1 MAGVKQK
8 TAIWLGLVVLGIIV
22 LALLPPVTVRSA
34 KAHAGHITGVNT
46 VRSVTLTLTNVSAP
60 PGGQPG
66 IGK

>member
-8 TAIWLGLVVLGIIV
+8 TAIWVVLAVLGIIV
-22 LALLPPVTVRSA
+22 LALLPPVTLRSP
-34 KAHAGHITGVNT
+34 KAHANRITGVNN

-60 PGGQPG
+60 PGSLPV